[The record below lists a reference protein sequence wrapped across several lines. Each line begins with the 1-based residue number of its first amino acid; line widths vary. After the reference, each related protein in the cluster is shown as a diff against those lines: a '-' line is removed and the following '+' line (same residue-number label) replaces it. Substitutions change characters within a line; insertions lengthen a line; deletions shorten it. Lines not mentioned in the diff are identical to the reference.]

1 MQWVQILSKLKDD
14 LDVKHMQLLED
25 DGQYHHDRNPYT
37 LLSEV
42 LNLAELFKLSP
53 FAWSTQKF
61 FGQQ

>member
-1 MQWVQILSKLKDD
+1 
-14 LDVKHMQLLED
+14 MQLLED